1 MITVVR
7 KQTSPKASDSMNENW
22 IKRAK
27 KAWPELKNYLLGRQ
41 RAKTP
46 TVLQMEMVE
55 CGAAALGSIL
65 AYHGSHIP
73 LEELRAACGVN
84 RDGSKASNMVKA
96 ARTYGLTAKGYR
108 QEPAGLRNV
117 PLPAIIHW
125 NFNHFVVLEG
135 FYKDKVYLNDPATG
149 PRTVS
154 AQELDEAFTGVV
166 LTFSRGENF
175 QPQGK
180 KPSLA
185 AALLPR
191 LAGVETALTFIVLV
205 SLVLVIPGLLLPAFS
220 QVFVDYYLVG
230 GRAEWMV
237 PLLGGM
243 ALTAVLRSI
252 LTWMQQR
259 YLLRLETRLALSNAS
274 RLTWHIL
281 RLPIEFFSQRGAGDI
296 SARIEQNDR
305 VAELLSG
312 ELATT
317 LLNVVLIF
325 FYAILMFHYSVTL
338 TFIGIGMAALNF
350 LALRMVARQR
360 KDVNQRLVQEHGKLL
375 STTFNSLSQI
385 ETIKSTGR
393 EADSFATWSGYQAKV
408 FNANQELGATTRIIN
423 VVPFLLTQITTVV
436 ILIVG
441 ASLILN
447 GQMSI
452 GILVAFQTLM
462 SSFLTPVNQVVQL
475 GAQLQEVDG
484 IVRRL
489 NDVTNYEPD
498 LRVDLADDTFLE
510 DATHPLQKLMG
521 QFEIRNLTFGYSRLA
536 APLIQNFNLSLQPG
550 MRVALVGG
558 SGSGKSTIARLVA
571 GLYRSWDG
579 QILFDGREREEFP
592 RVVVSHSLRI
602 VDQDIFL
609 FEGTIRDN
617 LTMWD
622 RQIPEE
628 TIIRAAKDAHIH
640 DEVTS
645 QAAGYDHIVEEE
657 GRNFSGGQ
665 RQRLEIARAL
675 ISDPSILILD
685 EATSALDP
693 ITEKLIDSNLRR
705 RGCTCLIV
713 AHRLSTI
720 RDCDEIIVLNNGQVV
735 ERGTHEELWRRGGE
749 YTRLIKAETP
759 ESERLLDS
767 ILEKLYV

>member
-1 MITVVR
+1 
-7 KQTSPKASDSMNENW
+7 MNKSW
-22 IKRAK
+22 SK
-27 KAWPELKNYLLGRQ
+27 KVTEMWPEVKKRILGRH

-46 TVLQMEMVE
+46 TVIQMEMVE

-65 AYHGSHIP
+65 AYHGSYIP
-73 LEELRAACGVN
+73 LEELRTACGVN
-84 RDGSKASNMVKA
+84 RDGSKASNMLKA
-96 ARTYGLTAKGYR
+96 ARKYGLVAKGYR
-108 QEPAGLRNV
+108 QEPAGLRNM
-117 PLPAIIHW
+117 PLPAIVHW

-135 FYKDKVYLNDPATG
+135 FYKDTVYLNDPATG

-154 AQELDEAFTGVV
+154 AQEFDEAFTGVV
-166 LTFSRGENF
+166 LTFTTAENF

-180 KPSLA
+180 KPSLLST
-185 AALLPR
+185 LLPQ
-191 LAGVETALTFIVLV
+191 LSGVETALTFVVLI
-205 SLVLVIPGLLLPAFS
+205 SLVLVIPGLLIPAFS
-220 QVFVDYYLVG
+220 QVFVDYYLG
-230 GRAEWMV
+230 AGRHEWMI
-237 PLLGGM
+237 PLLIGM
-243 ALTAVLRSI
+243 VLTAVLRSA

-259 YLLRLETRLALSNAS
+259 YLLRLETRLALTKAS
-274 RLTWHIL
+274 QLTWHIL

-296 SARIEQNDR
+296 STRIEQNDR

-312 ELATT
+312 DLATT
-317 LLNVVLIF
+317 LLNVILIG
-325 FYAILMFHYSVTL
+325 FYAILMFQYSVTL
-338 TFIGIGMAALNF
+338 TVIGIVMAALNF
-350 LALRMVARQR
+350 VALRAVGRRR
-360 KDVNQRLVQEHGKLL
+360 KDVNQRLVQEQGKLS
-375 STTFNSLSQI
+375 STTFNSLTQI
-385 ETIKSTGR
+385 ETVKSTGR
-393 EADSFATWSGYQAKV
+393 EADSFATWAGYQAKV
-408 FNANQELGATTRIIN
+408 FNANQELGATTKIVN
-423 VVPFLLTQITTVV
+423 VVPFLLTQVTTVV
-436 ILIVG
+436 ILVVG
-441 ASLILN
+441 AFLILD
-447 GQMSI
+447 GRMTA

-462 SSFLTPVNQVVQL
+462 ASFLAPVNQVVGL
-475 GAQLQEVDG
+475 GTQLQEIDG

-489 NDVTNYEPD
+489 NDVANYEPD
-498 LRVDLADDTFLE
+498 PRVHLADATIDTSQ
-510 DATHPLQKLMG
+510 PMQKLMG
-521 QFEIRNLTFGYSRLA
+521 SIEIRNLTFGYSRLSP
-536 APLIQNFNLSLQPG
+536 PLIQDFNLRLEPG

-571 GLYRSWDG
+571 GLYLPWDG

-592 RVVVSHSLRI
+592 RAIISHSLRI
-602 VDQDIFL
+602 VDQELFL
-609 FEGTIRDN
+609 FEGSVRDN

-622 RQIPEE
+622 KQIPEE
-628 TIIRAAKDAHIH
+628 AVIRAAKDAHIH
-640 DEVTS
+640 NEITA
-645 QAAGYDHIVEEE
+645 QAAGYDHLIEEE

-675 ISDPSILILD
+675 VSNPSILILD

-693 ITEKLIDSNLRR
+693 ITEKIIDGNLRR